1 MCSRHDIAK
10 LLLTLTLNKNQLI
23 NQSIDTLGKLI
34 FSLEAQ
40 AKHLKHSVIKQ
51 KISIWTNKQKP
62 QLIISSVITVIA
74 VLTLVQ
80 IISMYSN
87 IKKILQSLQ
96 P

>member
-1 MCSRHDIAK
+1 
-10 LLLTLTLNKNQLI
+10 LLTLTLNNNQLI

-40 AKHLKHSVIKQ
+40 AKHLKHSDIKQ
-51 KISIWTNKQKP
+51 KRSILTNKQKP
-62 QLIISSVITVIA
+62 QLIIISVIA

-87 IKKILQSLQ
+87 INKILQSLQ

>member
-1 MCSRHDIAK
+1 M
-10 LLLTLTLNKNQLI
+10 LTLTLNNNQLI

-40 AKHLKHSVIKQ
+40 AKHLKHSDIKQ
-51 KISIWTNKQKP
+51 KRSILTNKQKP
-62 QLIISSVITVIA
+62 QLIIISVITVIA

-87 IKKILQSLQ
+87 INKILQSLQ